1 MRFILTFSLLSISL
15 LMACTTGIDTG
26 SEPTSDPA
34 ASSEVNSAE
43 TTDQATTAES
53 FKQPLV
59 YAEGGIALKGAD
71 PVAYFTDASYVAGDA
86 AHSYDWNGATWH
98 FASAENRDQFASD
111 PEKYAP
117 QYGGYC
123 AWAVSQGNTAAIDPN
138 AWEIVDGKLYL
149 NYNQKVKDRWV
160 EDIPGNIS
168 QADQNWPQVL
178 NN

>member
-1 MRFILTFSLLSISL
+1 ME
-15 LMACTTGIDTG
+15 A
-26 SEPTSDPA
+26 TSPA
-34 ASSEVNSAE
+34 G
-43 TTDQATTAES
+43 S
-53 FKQPLV
+53 FKQPVV

-71 PVAYFTDASYVAGDA
+71 PVAYFTDATYVAGDA